1 MGEPRRLYRS
11 VDNQMIAGV
20 CGGIAD
26 YLGWDATIVRIA
38 YVLLTIFTIFSGV
51 LIYIILWLIIPN
63 NPNQ

>member
-1 MGEPRRLYRS
+1 MGEPKRLYRS

-51 LIYIILWLIIPN
+51 LIYIILWLIIPK

>member
-51 LIYIILWLIIPN
+51 LIYIILWLIIPK